1 MSRSWAIRSQA
12 TRLALTRH
20 AVTRPIGFPHRVS
33 RMSLEPDF
41 QRRFPVPVS
50 PTWLGDTRIEQVRDR
65 TRTGFPRVA
74 LFDFDGTL
82 SLIRE
87 GWPEIMIPMMVEE
100 LQAQGAPEPTA
111 ELEQLVGRFVHEL
124 TGKQTIY
131 QMMRLAEEVRARGGT
146 PREPLE
152 YKQRYHDLLTARI
165 TERREDLR
173 SGRVGADAWLVP
185 GSRELLEG
193 LFTQGVELYLASG
206 TDLPY
211 VREGGRAARADSFL
225 WSENLR
231 SVEKGRGLL
240 EGAGDPTDL
249 VRRQLPAGALGRLWR
264 RLCRDR
270 QLVQVGALAVGVAS
284 DERARGGKIDPWKR
298 ERLILVG
305 AHRIVADY
313 AEQRPLLDELFAGR
327 W

>member
-1 MSRSWAIRSQA
+1 
-12 TRLALTRH
+12 
-20 AVTRPIGFPHRVS
+20 
-33 RMSLEPDF
+33 MSLEPDF

-50 PTWLGDTRIEQVRDR
+50 PTWLGNTRIEQVRDR

-211 VREGGRAARADSFL
+211 VRE
-225 WSENLR
+225 E
-231 SVEKGRGLL
+231 VELLGLTHFF
-240 EGAGDPTDL
+240 GP
-249 VRRQLPAGALGRLWR
+249 RIYGALEKVE
-264 RLCRDR
+264 DFSKEQVIR
-270 QLVQVGALAVGVAS
+270 QILSDANCPPEHLVGFGDGYVEIDNLVQVGALAVGVAS
-284 DERARGGKIDPWKR
+284 DERARGGKMDPWKR